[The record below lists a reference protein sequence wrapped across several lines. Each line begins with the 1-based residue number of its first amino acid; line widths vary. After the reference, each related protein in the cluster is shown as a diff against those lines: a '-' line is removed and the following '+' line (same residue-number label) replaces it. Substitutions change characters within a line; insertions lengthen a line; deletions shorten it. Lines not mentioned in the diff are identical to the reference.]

1 MKLLE
6 YFHLAD
12 LNQPLRI
19 QRERRGRG
27 RFVGWLVSLSVF
39 LVLVGLVAFTQQL
52 PPAS

>member
-1 MKLLE
+1 MKILE

-27 RFVGWLVSLSVF
+27 RFVGWSLALLCWIPV
-39 LVLVGLVAFTQQL
+39 VGFWWNF
-52 PPAS
+52 